1 MTKNKSKELNYRR
14 PVIVIPLKYKKNYA
28 HIFTKESTIKM
39 GHIIC
44 VHMVRH
50 YLGSSILSVLLS
62 CKGWSKETIAEVR
75 DLYRNDFPKIF
86 PRYNYVQLSW

>member
-14 PVIVIPLKYKKNYA
+14 PLIVIPLKYKKNYA
-28 HIFTKESTIKM
+28 HIFTKESMIKM
-39 GHIIC
+39 GHIIWL
-44 VHMVRH
+44 
-50 YLGSSILSVLLS
+50 YIGSSMLSVLLS

>member
-14 PVIVIPLKYKKNYA
+14 PLIVIPLKYKKNYA
-28 HIFTKESTIKM
+28 HIFTKESMIKM
-39 GHIIC
+39 DHIIWL
-44 VHMVRH
+44 
-50 YLGSSILSVLLS
+50 YIGSSMLSVLLS

-86 PRYNYVQLSW
+86 PRYNYVHLSW